1 MNPKTLVRLSNIV
14 GTISILLLI
23 YWVFVFI
30 SIQVFGLKV
39 FRENMTETFF
49 MSVLGI
55 LALMFGALIINIM
68 FNLTRIA
75 QKHNQD
81 DIEMAR
87 SSSKKIGI
95 IFILSFPMVF
105 GLLYGGDYL
114 TSEKKERM
122 LIESAESIIQDNTI
136 KANKLT
142 NYSFDKKWIKETSE
156 ILDLLSKT
164 DKNFPS
170 VSVIVKDEIDHS
182 TVLLGFNYYYYD
194 QANDTIYLSKRNF
207 IYETTKEEREY
218 LNKVF
223 DKNSKEIRFSAH
235 DGNYELY
242 YPYFKDNKKIVLYFS
257 DYQRYGKL
265 GS

>member
-55 LALMFGALIINIM
+55 LALMVGALIINIM

-75 QKHNQD
+75 EKHNLD
-81 DIEMAR
+81 AMEGAG
-87 SSSKKIGI
+87 SNSKKMGFV
-95 IFILSFPMVF
+95 FILSFPVIF

-114 TSEKKERM
+114 TSRKKEKM
-122 LIESAESIIQDNTI
+122 LIRSAESIIQDNTA
-136 KANKLT
+136 KAQKIV
-142 NYSFDKKWIKETSE
+142 NYSFNKKWIKETSD
-156 ILDLLSKT
+156 ILLLLSRT
-164 DKNFPS
+164 DKNFPH
-170 VSVIVKDEIDHS
+170 VSVIEKDTITNS
-182 TVLLGFNYYYYD
+182 SVLLEFAPYYSDY
-194 QANDTIYLSKRNF
+194 ADTIPPKKADF
-207 IYETTKEEREY
+207 IFETTKEERDY
-218 LNKVF
+218 LNMVF
-223 DKNSKEIRFSAH
+223 DKNYKEIKFSAH
-235 DGNYELY
+235 DGNYQLF
-242 YPYFKDNKKIVLYFS
+242 YPYFNGNKKMVLYFS